1 MRTQYKVIL
10 IIMFFVVL
18 MIPIKV
24 GASVPPEAYP
34 VGIVIDIDSCSESED
49 NEDTYIVDIVVPRV
63 DVADQMSTTLHYT
76 DSTPEDLKTSAYRD
90 VDNEWISAILYL
102 DEAEWRNEVC
112 RTTFYSYA
120 YTIEEFPFS
129 EYKVVVYEEGHE
141 PVESPIYQS
150 SQSATQEEPGGYKTV
165 YDSSTQTFA
174 RLNYEAEIFRG
185 NTGEW
190 DGIIIF
196 IIIVFIIL
204 ISAFVLM
211 ESFIYLVSRQGWRA
225 VLLTLGINASV
236 LLIVVIQT
244 VIGFRNYRIVFM
256 ILGLVFVPG
265 IYTIKVLLINKYA
278 ARATKVSILISVV
291 YFVIYFYYTVVLN
304 N

>member
-1 MRTQYKVIL
+1 MIKYVL
-10 IIMFFVVL
+10 YYYLFSIIMFFVVL

-150 SQSATQEEPGGYKTV
+150 SQSATQEDPAGYKTV

-174 RLNYEAEIFRG
+174 RLNYEAEIFTG
-185 NTGEW
+185 NGV
-190 DGIIIF
+190 DFGGLLIF
-196 IIIVFIIL
+196 IIIVFIIF
-204 ISAFVLM
+204 SW
-211 ESFIYLVSRQGWRA
+211 SFYL
-225 VLLTLGINASV
+225 NH
-236 LLIVVIQT
+236 
-244 VIGFRNYRIVFM
+244 FF
-256 ILGLVFVPG
+256 
-265 IYTIKVLLINKYA
+265 
-278 ARATKVSILISVV
+278 ILIIKNFKCYRS
-291 YFVIYFYYTVVLN
+291 IKKICITAL
-304 N
+304 